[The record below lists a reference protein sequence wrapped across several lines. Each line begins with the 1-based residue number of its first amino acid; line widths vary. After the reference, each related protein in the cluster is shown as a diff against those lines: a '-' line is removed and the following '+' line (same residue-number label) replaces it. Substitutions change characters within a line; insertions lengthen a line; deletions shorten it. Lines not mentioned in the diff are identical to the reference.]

1 MLCRLCALLGH
12 LRLSKLPS
20 SLTQAPRLG
29 RDFGARGAAFI
40 GRISVKTNK
49 TYENRCICASRRLHR
64 TRARAPKAGRGGRG
78 DSPPCAFFGT
88 FRRLGAPRRG
98 VHRTG
103 QAPARRGAVCAAQK
117 RHRGRDACARDVRG
131 AHFACKQDRGAAK
144 RPIFKRST
152 SPCAATPTGGSWVP
166 SRRIQK

>member
-49 TYENRCICASRRLHR
+49 TYEDRCFCAPRRLHR

-78 DSPPCAFFGT
+78 DPPPCAFFGT
-88 FRRLGAPRRG
+88 FRRIGAPPAGSPPYRASSCAKRGCLRRSKRQSRAG
-98 VHRTG
+98 CLCSRR
-103 QAPARRGAVCAAQK
+103 ARGSFCLQTRS
-117 RHRGRDACARDVRG
+117 R
-131 AHFACKQDRGAAK
+131 AAK

-152 SPCAATPTGGSWVP
+152 SPCAATPTGGSWAP